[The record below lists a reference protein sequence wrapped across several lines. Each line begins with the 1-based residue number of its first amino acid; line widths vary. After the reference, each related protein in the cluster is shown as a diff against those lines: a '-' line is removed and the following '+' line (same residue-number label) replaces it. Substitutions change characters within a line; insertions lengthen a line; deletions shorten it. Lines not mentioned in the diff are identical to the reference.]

1 MYRVRPGVTEIL
13 NKIVAIEPQNSF
25 LQYIVKRI
33 QREDYR
39 GIHISQH
46 NRYDLE
52 RLLKILQGIFSTVG
66 MERFRIPL
74 GDDDGRRDPNCEPYY
89 RMVKQ
94 VKINSGIGTI
104 NSLKKN
110 FFVDFQRMGLL
121 KRFDISGYRLV
132 GTEKGQVYHGQLTDR
147 AHRLI
152 NSTLTERYKI
162 FTDALDDLFSNETA
176 NIANTLYYS
185 DYKNDR
191 IHLDEFMLIMT
202 DDRPEIRDK
211 KIDLLDSWRSLERFQ
226 QIRAIDY
233 IKEYCNP
240 DNFYGDKTQRRDYG
254 NWKNESQQIFS
265 LLKNTV
271 YFDISNNTLRLN
283 TGRYGIFTD
292 SRIQTRTES
301 AKTDY
306 FNKHG
311 IAKRD
316 KCELHHVIPFSSA
329 RNKTE
334 FQLIDD
340 WMNLVYLSSSKHEEF
355 PKNRNRNIILFI
367 SPGLLSFKDFD
378 ENLIVSR
385 NGINSWYSEGE
396 APHMLKHN
404 RELLKTVYGY
414 TVPIASE

>member
-1 MYRVRPGVTEIL
+1 MDNVEPGVREIL
-13 NKIVAIEPQNSF
+13 NKIIAVEPQNLF
-25 LQYIVKRI
+25 LQYIVRRV
-33 QREDYR
+33 QRDDYR

-46 NRYDLE
+46 NRYDLD
-52 RLLKILQGIFSTVG
+52 RLLIILQGIFSTVG

-74 GDDDGRRDPNCEPYY
+74 GDDDGRRDPDCVDYY
-89 RMVKQ
+89 RMVTE
-94 VKINSGIGTI
+94 VKRNSGIGTI

-121 KRFDISGYRLV
+121 KRFDFRGQRLI
-132 GTEKGQVYHGQLTDR
+132 GTERGQIFYGQLTDR
-147 AHRLI
+147 AQKLI
-152 NSTLTERYKI
+152 SASLTERYRI

-185 DYKNDR
+185 NYKNDR
-191 IHLDEFMLIMT
+191 IHLDEFMLIMS

-211 KIDLLDSWRSLERFQ
+211 KIDLLDAWRSLKRFH
-226 QIRAIDY
+226 QIRVIDY

-240 DNFYGDKTQRRDYG
+240 VNFYGDKTQRRDYH

-292 SRIQTRTES
+292 YQIQIRSES

-306 FNKHG
+306 FNKHSVS
-311 IAKRD
+311 KRGN
-316 KCELHHVIPFSSA
+316 CELHHIIPFSSS
-329 RNKTE
+329 RNKAE
-334 FQLIDD
+334 FKLIDD
-340 WMNLVYLSSSKHEEF
+340 WNNLVYLTSVKHEEF
-355 PKNRNRNIILFI
+355 SKSGNRNIILVI

-378 ENLIVSR
+378 ENSIVAQ
-385 NGINSWYSEGE
+385 NGTNTWYLEGK
-396 APHMLKHN
+396 ASSMLRHN

-414 TVPIASE
+414 TVP